1 MLAKIGDYLK
11 PPSSA
16 RDQQGGRGRQHD
28 GGGAQDRDQQ
38 GDISEDVVF
47 LSLSAIRALI
57 REEASLEAR
66 APELL
71 RQLALLEQHGLQNLP
86 VAPAQSV
93 ADAITGAASMLLS
106 SSR

>member
-11 PPSSA
+11 PSPA
-16 RDQQGGRGRQHD
+16 RDQQGGKGRQQG
-28 GGGAQDRDQQ
+28 GGGAHDGDRQADV
-38 GDISEDVVF
+38 SEDVVF

>member
-16 RDQQGGRGRQHD
+16 RDQQGGRGRQHE
-28 GGGAQDRDQQ
+28 GGAQGHDQQ
-38 GDISEDVVF
+38 ADTSEDVVF